1 MPITHYVKPDNASNI
16 SYPDQLWTLDQY
28 IAHSSEYFI
37 EDSVFVFVRGN
48 YTLVSSIILAN
59 ITNVTLRGSGEDPC
73 AITTHYPITIKN
85 VTALTIDMLT
95 FHQSLGDSNCLYKPA
110 TLKIF
115 NSQMIVI
122 SNCTFRER
130 DRTALLTEHSNIS
143 IFWSLFE
150 GNEGGAIHASSS
162 SNLHL
167 SGNTF
172 MRNSAGACHERG
184 GAIFV
189 DGTML
194 LLSGYNYFAHN
205 NAGNSGG
212 AIDCLHC
219 TLHMTGNSSF
229 QNNHCQDSHSG
240 TRSRGGA
247 ISMLNGKLNISGSAI
262 ISNNRA
268 EEGGGVY
275 LSHSKAVFGVQN
287 VCFFNNS
294 AEIGGG
300 LRLLITSVKANMGSL
315 EFIGNTAISFG
326 GGLTS
331 GSVKRGMPLDISR
344 IFVEISGRFIQNK
357 ARFGGAAFLG
367 KERNIKLVN
376 ISIMESNG
384 SALYISETNVTF
396 AGTTVISHNSGFFV
410 GGTECI
416 DSSLT
421 FEDTVS
427 YQANSAE
434 KGGAISAIQSAIII
448 HGALQF
454 ALNVAEEGGAVHA
467 IGSSITFSDNSTANF
482 NTNLAENGAAIYLS
496 AATLTLGATNLEFQQ
511 TDMEELY
518 STKTPQMLSSA
529 ALWTSQKLQTNF
541 SLSPTA
547 S

>member
-1 MPITHYVKPDNASNI
+1 
-16 SYPDQLWTLDQY
+16 
-28 IAHSSEYFI
+28 
-37 EDSVFVFVRGN
+37 
-48 YTLVSSIILAN
+48 
-59 ITNVTLRGSGEDPC
+59 
-73 AITTHYPITIKN
+73 
-85 VTALTIDMLT
+85 
-95 FHQSLGDSNCLYKPA
+95 
-110 TLKIF
+110 
-115 NSQMIVI
+115 MIVI
-122 SNCTFRER
+122 SNCTFRES

-143 IFWSLFE
+143 ILWSLFE

-262 ISNNRA
+262 TEQKKVAVCTYPIQKP
-268 EEGGGVY
+268 Y
-275 LSHSKAVFGVQN
+275 LECRMFVSSTTQLH
-287 VCFFNNS
+287 
-294 AEIGGG
+294 EIGGG

-357 ARFGGAAFLG
+357 ARFGAAAFLG

-384 SALYISETNVTF
+384 SALYISETKVTF
-396 AGTTVISHNSGFFV
+396 AGTTVISHNSGFFG

-421 FEDTVS
+421 FS

-454 ALNVAEEGGAVHA
+454 ALNVAEEGGAVQA
-467 IGSSITFSDNSTANF
+467 IGSSITFSDDSTANF
-482 NTNLAENGAAIYLS
+482 NTNLAENV
-496 AATLTLGATNLEFQQ
+496 QQ
-511 TDMEELY
+511 FT
-518 STKTPQMLSSA
+518 
-529 ALWTSQKLQTNF
+529 
-541 SLSPTA
+541 
-547 S
+547 